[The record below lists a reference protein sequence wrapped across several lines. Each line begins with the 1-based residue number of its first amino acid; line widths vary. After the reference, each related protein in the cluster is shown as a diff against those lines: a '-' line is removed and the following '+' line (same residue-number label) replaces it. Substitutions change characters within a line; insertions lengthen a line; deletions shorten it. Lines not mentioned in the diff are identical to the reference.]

1 MSSVFIPQLR
11 PSFWRALYFFYYVA
25 YFRSYTKAA
34 TMLNTTQPSL
44 SRAIKSLEHRL
55 HTPLLVRSTRRV
67 ALTPEGLFILG
78 YAKDFLG
85 TLQNLEQV
93 ADPKTLDTISL
104 FIPEAILSD
113 YLLEPL
119 LSFQL
124 KYPAYK
130 LRIYPAYGLRHGLPS
145 KHVIKI
151 PLGFEERSEW
161 IQKPLLHFEGA
172 LYASASYVK
181 QRDPLEGGDLST
193 NRWLL
198 LNSVIPGVFEDMN
211 WHSRISAQD
220 VRYQSVYVLH
230 SPEHLI
236 KMAEADF
243 GIMAWIK
250 NHPSLKSTSL
260 IEVLAE
266 VSRIHAPQRQAYFS
280 CEAPSFESEEVQA
293 LYQYLNQHLSGL
305 WKA

>member
-1 MSSVFIPQLR
+1 MSSVFIPRLR
-11 PSFWRALYFFYYVA
+11 PCFWRALYFFYYVA

-34 TMLNTTQPSL
+34 TVLNTTQPSL
-44 SRAIKSLEHRL
+44 SRAIKSLEYRL

-85 TLQNLEQV
+85 ILQNLEQV
-93 ADPKTLDTISL
+93 ADPKSMDSISL
-104 FIPEAILSD
+104 FIPEALLSD

-119 LSFQL
+119 LGFQL
-124 KYPAYK
+124 QYPAYRLK
-130 LRIYPAYGLRHGLPS
+130 IYPAYGLRQRLPS
-145 KHVIKI
+145 KYVIKI
-151 PLGFEERSEW
+151 RLGFEEKSEW

-172 LYASASYVK
+172 LYASVSYVK
-181 QRDPLEGGDLST
+181 QRDPLDSGDLSAD
-193 NRWLL
+193 RWLL
-198 LNSVIPGVFEDMN
+198 LNSAIPGVFEDMN

-220 VRYQSVYVLH
+220 LRYQSTYVLH

-250 NHPSLKSTSL
+250 NHPSLKSTAL

-266 VSRIHAPQRQAYFS
+266 LSRVHAPQRQAYFS
-280 CEAPSFESEEVQA
+280 CAALSFESEGVQA